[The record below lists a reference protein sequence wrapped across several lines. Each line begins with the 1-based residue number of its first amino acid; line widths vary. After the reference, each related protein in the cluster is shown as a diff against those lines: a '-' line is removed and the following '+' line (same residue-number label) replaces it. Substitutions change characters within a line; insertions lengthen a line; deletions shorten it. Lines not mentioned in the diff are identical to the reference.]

1 MSWTPRSDE
10 ELDHQYDCSRW
21 TKRVDAETMRTDPD
35 RIVTIH
41 LDALKK
47 NEITDASIPC
57 EVLSYD
63 ESDRQKV
70 AVYVPKNLPKDA
82 PVLIFIHGGYWQAH
96 FVTHDL
102 FQIVAKAFA
111 PFGAAVALLGYNL
124 CPDVT
129 MSTLVEQVLTGIDKA
144 VEFAAQRGSRGVYVA
159 GVSAGGHLA
168 AMVLAK
174 SSHKLIKGGVPISG
188 LHDVRRLVPTTI
200 NKPLY
205 LNDDTAW
212 EVSPLNQLDSYKKN
226 CVDRKILITYGMNES
241 PEFADQSSNL
251 NQALKN
257 LGIDSVLLPVPD
269 VDHFNIIENLIDPEF
284 LLTKEIVKLMG
295 L

>member
-1 MSWTPRSDE
+1 MSWTPKSDE
-10 ELDHQYDCSRW
+10 ELDYQYACSKW
-21 TKRVDAETMRTDPD
+21 TKRVDAETLRADPD
-35 RIVTIH
+35 VLLNTH
-41 LDALKK
+41 FDLLKK
-47 NEITDASIPC
+47 NEITDGSIPC
-57 EVLSYD
+57 EVLSYG

-82 PVLIFIHGGYWQAH
+82 PILVFIHGGYWQTH
-96 FVTHDL
+96 FITHDMYEIL
-102 FQIVAKAFA
+102 ARAFA
-111 PFGAAVALLGYNL
+111 PFGVAVALLGYNL
-124 CPDVT
+124 CPDIT
-129 MSTLVEQVLTGIDKA
+129 MATMVDEVLTGMDKV
-144 VEFAAQRGSRGVYVA
+144 VEFAEKRGSRGVYVS
-159 GVSAGGHLA
+159 GHSAGGHLS

-174 SSHKLIKGGVPISG
+174 SSHQLIKGGIPVSG
-188 LHDVRRLVPTTI
+188 LFDVRRLVPTTI

-226 CVDRKILITYGMNES
+226 CADRKILITYGMNES

-284 LLTKEIVKLMG
+284 LLTKEIFKLMG